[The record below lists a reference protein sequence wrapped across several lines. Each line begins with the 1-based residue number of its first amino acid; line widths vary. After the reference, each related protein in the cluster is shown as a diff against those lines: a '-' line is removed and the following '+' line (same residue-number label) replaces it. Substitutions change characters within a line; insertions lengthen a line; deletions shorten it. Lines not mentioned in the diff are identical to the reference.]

1 MIKLAF
7 KKKKVPLTLTSFDG
21 KESEETKKNLSATW
35 YISKSQ
41 LATYSICPMQFYKR
55 YILKIRSPPTPA
67 MELGTRFHEFAERFV
82 INHDMLQP
90 GAWHECIP
98 NQFTNAEKENARWFI
113 DYEWKRYNKLGYDL
127 WKPLCVEKKL
137 KSSTQYLTGFIDRVD
152 QNEDGT
158 VTIVEYK
165 TGAKIKPSEIK
176 LQSALY
182 KKLWDEVNPE
192 MPATKCSVIN
202 PVLQKAEVYDIPKR
216 SMTTIDR
223 QIAALRDALDM
234 NVWPRSC
241 SMVMYSYCGRC
252 DIKEVEL

>member
-1 MIKLAF
+1 MF
-7 KKKKVPLTLTSFDG
+7 KKKKPVSPGLASYEG
-21 KESEETKKNLSATW
+21 KQSEEIKTIDASTW

-55 YILKIRSPPTPA
+55 YILKIRTPPSPA
-67 MELGTRFHEFAERFV
+67 MALGTRFHEWAEKF
-82 INHDMLQP
+82 IIHNDMLVP

-98 NQFTNAEKENARWFI
+98 KTFTEAEKVNANWFLNH
-113 DYEWKRYNKLGYDL
+113 EQAELNRLGRDL
-127 WKPLCVEKKL
+127 WYPLCVEKKL

-152 QNEDGT
+152 INEDKES

-165 TGAKIKPSEIK
+165 TGAKNKPSDIK

-182 KKLWDEVNPE
+182 KKLWDEVNPTL
-192 MPATKCSVIN
+192 PATKCRVIN
-202 PVLQKAEVYDIPKR
+202 PVLQISETYDIPKR

-234 NVWPRSC
+234 QVWPRSC
-241 SMVMYSYCGRC
+241 SMVMFSYCGMC
-252 DIKEVEL
+252 KIEEVEI

>member
-1 MIKLAF
+1 MTDKI
-7 KKKKVPLTLTSFDG
+7 D
-21 KESEETKKNLSATW
+21 SATW

-55 YILKIRSPPTPA
+55 YILKIRTPPSPA
-67 MELGTRFHEFAERFV
+67 MELGTRFHEFAERLV
-82 INHDMLQP
+82 LMNDVLTP

-98 NQFTNAEKENARWFI
+98 KQFTEAEKNNAEWFI
-113 DYEWKRYNKLGYDL
+113 DHEWAEYNRLGREL

-137 KSSTQYLTGFIDRVD
+137 KSPTQYLSGFIDRVD
-152 QNEDGT
+152 MNEDGES

-165 TGAKIKPSEIK
+165 TGTKNKPSDIK

-182 KKLWDEVNPE
+182 KKLWDEVTPE
-192 MPATKCSVIN
+192 LPATQCRVIN
-202 PVLQKAEVYDIPKR
+202 PVLKIAETYDIPKR

-234 NVWPRSC
+234 SAWPRSC
-241 SMVMYSYCGRC
+241 SMVMFSYCGMC
-252 DIKEVEL
+252 KVEEVEL

>member
-1 MIKLAF
+1 MINLAD
-7 KKKKVPLTLTSFDG
+7 TQID
-21 KESEETKKNLSATW
+21 SATW

-67 MELGTRFHEFAERFV
+67 MALGTRFHEFAEKL
-82 INHDMLQP
+82 ILNHDRLTP

-98 NQFTNAEKENARWFI
+98 KQLTDFEKENALWFI
-113 DYEWKRYNKLGYDL
+113 EHEWSEYNRLGYEL

-137 KSSTQYLTGFIDRVD
+137 KSPTQYLTGYIDRVD
-152 QNEDGT
+152 ANEDGT

-165 TGAKIKPSEIK
+165 TGAKNKPSDIK

-182 KKLWDEVNPE
+182 KKIWDEFNPE
-192 MPATKCSVIN
+192 LPATKCRVIN
-202 PVLQKAEVYDIPKR
+202 PVLKIAETYDIPKR

-223 QIAALRDALDM
+223 QIAALRDALDL

-241 SMVMYSYCGRC
+241 SMVMFSYCGLC
-252 DIKEVEL
+252 NVKEVEL